1 MTDSRMHATVAIL
14 TFHRPEQV
22 CETVRLV
29 HAQAA
34 AAPPWCEVDVLVV
47 DNDPA
52 ASGKEAVESLGLAG
66 VRCVVEPVP
75 GISAGRNR
83 ALDEASA
90 SGRDLLLFIDDD
102 GTPVSGWLVR
112 MLERWRETGAAA
124 VAGWVDTRYPT
135 RPSPWILAGG
145 FFERRRFPDGSER
158 PAAACGNLL
167 IDLHQLGDLRFNG
180 ALGLSGGEDTLL
192 TRTLVARGGRIVFA
206 RDAIVVDHV
215 ATERITRR
223 WVLARQL
230 SHGNTSGLLD
240 LHFGT
245 GPMTRARVLA
255 GGAGRVAVGLTR
267 AGWGALRRDLSA
279 DARGWRLAARGAG
292 MTLAGLGLSWNEYA
306 RSTQPLSRLVR
317 APRSLTPGSF
327 RREEDGSR

>member
-1 MTDSRMHATVAIL
+1 MTAPGLRATVAIL

-29 HAQAA
+29 HDQAVA
-34 AAPPWCEVDVLVV
+34 ASPWCEVDVLVV

-52 ASGKEAVESLGLAG
+52 ASGKEAIESLGLAG

-83 ALDEASA
+83 ALDEVSA
-90 SGRDLLLFIDDD
+90 AGRDLLLFIDDD
-102 GTPVSGWLVR
+102 GTPESGWLVR

-135 RPSPWILAGG
+135 RPSPWIVAGG
-145 FFERRRFPDGSER
+145 FFERSRFPDGSER

-167 IDLHQLGDLRFNG
+167 LDLHQLGTLRFST

-192 TRTLVARGGRIVFA
+192 TRTLVAWGGRIVFA

-215 ATERITRR
+215 ATERVTRR

-245 GPMTRARVLA
+245 GPLTRARVLA

-267 AGWGALRRDLSA
+267 AGWGALRRDLRA
-279 DARGWRLAARGAG
+279 DARGWRLAARGVG

-306 RSTQPLSRLVR
+306 RSPRPLSRLVR
-317 APRSLTPGSF
+317 APRSLAPGSF

>member
-1 MTDSRMHATVAIL
+1 MVSPGLRATVAIL

-34 AAPPWCEVDVLVV
+34 AAPSWCEVDVLVV

-83 ALDEASA
+83 ALDEVSA
-90 SGRDLLLFIDDD
+90 SGHDLLLFIDDD

-112 MLERWRETGAAA
+112 MLERWRETSAAA

-145 FFERRRFPDGSER
+145 FFERSRFPDGSER

-167 IDLHQLGDLRFNG
+167 LDLHQLGTLHFST

-215 ATERITRR
+215 ATERVTRR

-245 GPMTRARVLA
+245 GPLTRARVLA

-267 AGWGALRRDLSA
+267 AGWGTLRRDLSA

-306 RSTQPLSRLVR
+306 RSPRPLSRLVR
-317 APRSLTPGSF
+317 APRSLAPGSF
-327 RREEDGSR
+327 RRKENTR